1 MAKNTAVRLSA
12 FVLASLVLAAAPARA
27 QFTPRTLDDPA
38 TGESYHVEASFG
50 LWSPASDMKI
60 ASEGL
65 GIPGSS
71 IDVRRDLGMIDQ
83 RFRELRA
90 VARPAKKHKFRF
102 QYIPINYIQQ
112 ATLNRDVVFQGQRYR
127 VGLPVNSQLKWN
139 AFRFGYEY
147 DFIYR
152 NRGFVGLI
160 LDAKYTDVSAA
171 LQSPLNNERIR
182 ARAPIP
188 TIGGIARFYVVPNIS
203 ITGELTG
210 ADIPDTLGKRYEI
223 DGHYFDLDIY
233 GTVNFNNYVGAQIGY
248 RKFDVGYS
256 VEDDSGKFVLKG
268 LYFGGVARF

>member
-1 MAKNTAVRLSA
+1 MAKRSATRLYA
-12 FVLASLVLAAAPARA
+12 FLLASLLIAASPAQA
-27 QFTPRTLDDPA
+27 QFTPRTLEDPA
-38 TGESYHVEASFG
+38 TGETYHVEASFAF
-50 LWSPASDMKI
+50 WSPSSDLKI

-65 GIPGSS
+65 GIPGST
-71 IDVRRDLGMIDQ
+71 IDARTDLGMVDE
-83 RFRELRA
+83 RFRAFRA
-90 VARPAKKHKFRF
+90 VLRPAKKHKFRF
-102 QYIPINYIQQ
+102 QYVPIDYIQQ
-112 ATLNRDVVFQGQRYR
+112 STLQRDVVFQGQRYR

-147 DFIYR
+147 DFVYR

-160 LDAKYTDVSAA
+160 LDAKYTDVTAS
-171 LQSPLNNERIR
+171 LQSPINNERIR

-188 TIGGIARFYVVPNIS
+188 TIGGIGRFYVVPNIS

-210 ADIPDTLGKRYEI
+210 ADIPDSLGRRYEV

-248 RKFDVGYS
+248 RKFDVGYM
-256 VEDDSGKFVLKG
+256 VDDDSGTFVLKG

>member
-1 MAKNTAVRLSA
+1 MNTAVRLLA
-12 FVLASLVLAAAPARA
+12 FVLASLVLAATPARA
-27 QFTPRTLDDPA
+27 QFTPRSLDDPA
-38 TGESYHVEASFG
+38 TGEVYHVEGSFG
-50 LWSPASDMKI
+50 IWSPSSNVEI

-71 IDVRRDLGMIDQ
+71 IDVKRDLGMIDQ
-83 RFRELRA
+83 RFRELRFIG
-90 VARPAKKHKFRF
+90 RPARKHKFRF
-102 QYIPINYIQQ
+102 QYIPINYVQQ
-112 ATLNRDVVFQGQRYR
+112 ATLVRDVVFQGQRYR

-152 NRGFVGLI
+152 NRGFVGFI
-160 LDAKYTDVSAA
+160 LDAKYTDVSAS

-188 TIGGIARFYVVPNIS
+188 TIGGIGRFYIVPNIS

-210 ADIPDTLGKRYEI
+210 ADIPDALGKRFEV

-248 RKFDVGYS
+248 RKFDVSYS
-256 VEDDSGKFVLKG
+256 VEDDTGAFVLKG